1 MAKRKTGRR
10 YTKGHEFRPVI
21 SKLQDTRFLL
31 ALTSPA
37 APVVGY
43 LLGMN
48 FYTLAVFFIV
58 VPIVDM
64 IVGRRAEPS
73 PTREIE
79 RLERS
84 LFFRAILVA
93 YVPMQL
99 ALIAWGAWIVGRG
112 EQDAWQA
119 LGLTLSVGL
128 IAGAQ
133 GITFAHELG
142 HKRSPLE
149 RFLSRVLL
157 LTVCYG
163 HFTVEHNR
171 GHHVRVATPEDP
183 ASARY
188 GESYWSFLPRTLWG
202 SFRHA
207 WELDRAEVLK
217 SVAASVLIM
226 AALGAAFGPLA
237 IAFFLGQSAMA
248 VTLLEGVNYVEHYGL
263 QRKRLPDGRYE
274 RMGERHSWDAYEW
287 LSNCFLVHLQRHA
300 DHHLE
305 PSRPYAALQ
314 PREGSPKL
322 PTGYAGMLPLALIP
336 PLWFAVMNP
345 RVPKEIPN

>member
-1 MAKRKTGRR
+1 MTFALR
-10 YTKGHEFRPVI
+10 
-21 SKLQDTRFLL
+21 DARFLL
-31 ALTSPA
+31 ALASPG

-43 LLGMN
+43 LLGTN
-48 FYTLAVFFIV
+48 FYSFAVFFVV
-58 VPIVDM
+58 VPLLDLLI
-64 IVGRRAEPS
+64 GRSGAASPPAELA
-73 PTREIE
+73 
-79 RLERS
+79 RLEQS
-84 LFFRAILVA
+84 LFFRALLVA
-93 YVPMQL
+93 YVPLQL
-99 ALIAWGAWIVGRG
+99 ALVAWGAWIVGRG
-112 EQDAWQA
+112 ELGAWQA
-119 LGLTLSVGL
+119 VGLTLSIGL

-142 HKRSPLE
+142 HKRSRLE
-149 RFLSRVLL
+149 RILSRVLL
-157 LTVCYG
+157 VTVCYG

-183 ASARY
+183 ASARF
-188 GESYWSFLPRTLWG
+188 GEGFWTFLPRTLGG

-207 WELDRAEVLK
+207 WQLDRGEVLGC
-217 SVAASVLIM
+217 VAASVLIA
-226 AALGAAFGPLA
+226 AALGIAFGPLA

-274 RMGERHSWDAYEW
+274 RMSERHSWDAYEW

-300 DHHLE
+300 DHHLN

-314 PREGSPKL
+314 PRDASPKL
-322 PTGYAGMLPLALIP
+322 PTGYAGMIPIALVP

-345 RVPKEIPN
+345 RVPREVPE